1 VVTWREVDLKDS
13 RSIVNLYAQGIEIII
28 PARKS
33 LFVNFFLILWLLAW
47 AYGEV
52 VIINRLLIND
62 NQTPDAFIV
71 IFACGWTLSGMLA
84 SFIWLWNAMGREI
97 IRIDD
102 HELKLSREYVWFARS
117 KFYETKYMRNL
128 RISDLSPSSL
138 AMGGG
143 MEYWGLSGGTITF
156 DYGPTPTK
164 IGLGLDE
171 TEAER
176 IIEAIKTR
184 HKDF

>member
-1 VVTWREVDLKDS
+1 MKQG
-13 RSIVNLYAQGIEIII
+13 RSIVNVYPQGIEIII

-62 NQTPDAFIV
+62 GQTPDAFLV

-84 SFIWLWNAMGREI
+84 SFIWLWNARGREI
-97 IRIDD
+97 IRIGDD
-102 HELKLSREYVWFARS
+102 ELKLSREYVWFSRS
-117 KFYETKYMRNL
+117 KFYETKHIRDL

-138 AMGGG
+138 ATGGG
-143 MEYWGLSGGTITF
+143 MEYWGLSGGAITF
-156 DYGPTPTK
+156 DYGPAQAK

-171 TEAER
+171 AEAR
-176 IIEAIKTR
+176 HIIQAIKAR
-184 HKDF
+184 HKNF

>member
-1 VVTWREVDLKDS
+1 MRNAELKEG
-13 RSIVNLYAQGIEIII
+13 RSIVNLYPRGIEIII

-52 VIINRLLIND
+52 VIINRLLIVD
-62 NQTPDAFIV
+62 SQTLDAFIV

-84 SFIWLWNAMGREI
+84 SCIWLWNARGREI
-97 IRIDD
+97 IRISD
-102 HELKLSREYVWFARS
+102 HELRLSREYVWFARS
-117 KFYETKYMRNL
+117 KSYETKYIHNL

-156 DYGPTPTK
+156 DYGPTPAK
-164 IGLGLDE
+164 IGLSLDE
-171 TEAER
+171 AEAEH
-176 IIEAIKTR
+176 IIETIKAR
-184 HKDF
+184 HKNF